1 MKVIRRGNSHLHDF
15 VYDHKTFDMMGSFFR
30 GVFKLIKA
38 EVILYITLAIL
49 SAVIYLIQLVF

>member
-1 MKVIRRGNSHLHDF
+1 
-15 VYDHKTFDMMGSFFR
+15 MMGSFFR

-38 EVILYITLAIL
+38 EFILYVTLAIL

>member
-1 MKVIRRGNSHLHDF
+1 MKVIWRGNSGQKDF
-15 VYDHKTFDMMGSFFR
+15 VYDHKTFDIMGSFFR

-38 EVILYITLAIL
+38 EFILYITLAIL